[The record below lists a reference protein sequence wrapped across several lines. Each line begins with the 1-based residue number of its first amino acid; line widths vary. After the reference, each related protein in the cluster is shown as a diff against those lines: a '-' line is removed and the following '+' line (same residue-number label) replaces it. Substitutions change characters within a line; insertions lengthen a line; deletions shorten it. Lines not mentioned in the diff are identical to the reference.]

1 MNIEFQLLLTFLF
14 ILMISISENFC
25 YPIDTE
31 FNYPMKLRLN
41 NGNYLVMTGSGIYL
55 FDEEFISKI
64 VITSFDSNLIPENYY
79 LYSADMAQFLSED
92 NGYVICLILNETY
105 VISKRGEFLYHFTIE
120 FSKTRVGNQIIP
132 YEHSNNNYS
141 FVIMTLENLVIH
153 IRKYKYDSINNNVN
167 YEGYYHFYAGDG
179 DIKSYL
185 SCELM
190 NSSLHSKVFLL
201 LWWMGC
207 NILCRF

>member
-25 YPIDTE
+25 YPIENE

-105 VISKRGEFLYHFTIE
+105 VISKSENFF
-120 FSKTRVGNQIIP
+120 II
-132 YEHSNNNYS
+132 
-141 FVIMTLENLVIH
+141 
-153 IRKYKYDSINNNVN
+153 
-167 YEGYYHFYAGDG
+167 
-179 DIKSYL
+179 
-185 SCELM
+185 
-190 NSSLHSKVFLL
+190 LL
-201 LWWMGC
+201 
-207 NILCRF
+207 